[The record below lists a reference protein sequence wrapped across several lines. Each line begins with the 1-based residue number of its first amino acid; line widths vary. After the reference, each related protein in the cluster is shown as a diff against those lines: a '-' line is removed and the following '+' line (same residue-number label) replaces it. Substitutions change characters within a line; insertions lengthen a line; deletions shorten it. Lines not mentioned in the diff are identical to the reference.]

1 MSSSGSVGKK
11 TPQTE
16 ARIKALAK
24 STSAGIWRMK
34 RAKIILGQWE
44 GRTIDELVLYVR
56 VPPESVA
63 KCLDGFAARGMAY
76 FDEPSRN
83 PTAREA
89 RIERVLELLDD
100 PPHRRANQWRQLTVH
115 YIGRDFTAR
124 EIWKLRNYIDTHP
137 DANRAMIVERLCRM
151 FDLYQRD
158 GKIKKST
165 GAAIIKRMAMD
176 NIIRLPKLPRVQ
188 HRNIQRSPLIQEPSE
203 SRELHLHE
211 IPLLR
216 FELVDTAKKSLLWRE
231 MIERFHYIK
240 ASRLFGHQLRYLVYG
255 VNGEDT
261 PDNQQLLAAL
271 AFGSGAWRL
280 ASRDS
285 YIGWSDE
292 VREKNLYLVVNNVRF
307 LILPWIKSK
316 NLASRILGGVVRRL
330 PSDWERRNHF
340 TPVLLETFVQLNR
353 HSGTSYRA
361 ANWIRVGTTGG
372 YSLYSSRRNEV
383 PEKAIFLY
391 PLQRDFRRILN
402 TP

>member
-1 MSSSGSVGKK
+1 MGEK
-11 TPQTE
+11 PPWTE
-16 ARIKALAK
+16 ARIKALAA
-24 STSAGIWRMK
+24 STSAGIWRIK

-44 GRTIDELVLYVR
+44 GRTIDELVLDVR
-56 VPPESVA
+56 VPPDSVA

-76 FDEPSRN
+76 FDEPSRK

-89 RIERVLELLDD
+89 RVERVLELLDD
-100 PPHRRANQWRQLTVH
+100 PPHPRANQWRQLTVH

-124 EIWKLRNYIDTHP
+124 EIWKLRNYISTHP
-137 DANRAMIVERLCRM
+137 DANRARIVERSCEM

-158 GKIKKST
+158 GKIRRST
-165 GAAIIKRMAMD
+165 TWAIIKRMAMD
-176 NIIRLPKLPRVQ
+176 NIIRLPELPRVK
-188 HRNIQRSPLIQEPSE
+188 HRDIQRKPLIHEPSE
-203 SRELHLHE
+203 SQELHQHE
-211 IPLLR
+211 IPRLR
-216 FELVDTAKKSLLWRE
+216 IELVDTAEKSRLWRE

-240 ASRLFGHQLRYLVYG
+240 GSRLFGHQLRYLVYG
-255 VNGEDT
+255 GNGEDA

-271 AFGSGAWRL
+271 AFAAGTWHL
-280 ASRDS
+280 ASRDRF
-285 YIGWSDE
+285 IGWPDE
-292 VREKNLYLVVNNVRF
+292 VRKKNLGLVVNNVRF
-307 LILPWIKSK
+307 LILPWIKCK

-330 PSDWERRNHF
+330 PSDWERRYHF
-340 TPVLLETFVQLNR
+340 KPVLLETFVQLDR

-372 YSLYSSRRNEV
+372 YSLYSSRRSGV

>member
-1 MSSSGSVGKK
+1 MSDKGSTGKR

-24 STSAGIWRMK
+24 STNAGIWRIK

-44 GRTIDELVLYVR
+44 GRTVDELVLDVR

-63 KCLDGFAARGMAY
+63 KCLEGFAAHGMAF
-76 FDEPSRN
+76 FDKPSRK

-89 RIERVLELLDD
+89 RVERMLALLDD
-100 PPHRRANQWRQLTVH
+100 PPHRRAKQWRELTVH
-115 YIGRDFTAR
+115 YIGRDYTAR
-124 EIWKLRNYIDTHP
+124 EIWKLRDFIDTHP
-137 DANRAMIVERLCRM
+137 DANRSIIVGRLCAM

-158 GKIKKST
+158 GKIKSST

-176 NIIRLPKLPRVQ
+176 NIIRLPERPRAK
-188 HRNIQRSPLIQEPSE
+188 HRSIRRKPLIQVPSD
-203 SRELHLHE
+203 SRELHQHE
-211 IPLLR
+211 IPQLR

-240 ASRLFGHQLRYLVYG
+240 VSRLFGHQLRYLVYG
-255 VNGEDT
+255 GNGEDT
-261 PDNQQLLAAL
+261 ADNRQLLAAL
-271 AFGSGAWRL
+271 GFGSGAWRL

-307 LILPWIKSK
+307 LILPWIRSK

-330 PSDWERRNHF
+330 PSDWERRHRF
-340 TPVLLETFVQLNR
+340 TPVLL
-353 HSGTSYRA
+353 
-361 ANWIRVGTTGG
+361 
-372 YSLYSSRRNEV
+372 
-383 PEKAIFLY
+383 
-391 PLQRDFRRILN
+391 
-402 TP
+402 